1 MSWRGFIH
9 YNCFGFT
16 SGLEFTLVK
25 TDTIYYQLFK
35 RFPSLVF
42 TLINHSPQQAKNYR
56 FESIEVK
63 ETAFRIDGVFLPPE
77 KVSPRVIYFAEVQFQ
92 SDEFLY
98 FRFFAEI
105 MMYLNR
111 NRDRFD
117 DWFGVVIF
125 PSRSLEPENPAMHR
139 SILNSTQVQR
149 IYLDELGDSPD
160 QPVGIRLMQLTI
172 AEQAQ
177 TPEQARLLIQEVNQ
191 KGAGDF
197 SNQEILD
204 MICTIAVYKFS
215 KLSRF
220 EVEAM
225 LGLRLEETRVY
236 QEANADGKLEGERSL
251 VLRLLS
257 RRVGNISA
265 DLQAQIQSLSLP
277 QVEALGEAL
286 LDFSALSDLTHWLEN
301 NQG

>member
-1 MSWRGFIH
+1 MHGSVAERKG
-9 YNCFGFT
+9 
-16 SGLEFTLVK
+16 
-25 TDTIYYQLFK
+25 
-35 RFPSLVF
+35 RP
-42 TLINHSPQQAKNYR
+42 
-56 FESIEVK
+56 
-63 ETAFRIDGVFLPPE
+63 FRLGNV
-77 KVSPRVIYFAEVQFQ
+77 Q

-125 PSRSLEPENPAMHR
+125 PSRSLEPENPVMHR
-139 SILNSTQVQR
+139 SMLNTNQVQR
-149 IYLDELGDSPD
+149 IYLDELADSSD

-172 AEQAQ
+172 AEQAE
-177 TPEQARLLIQEVNQ
+177 TPEQARLLIQQVNE
-191 KGAGDF
+191 GGVEDF
-197 SNQEILD
+197 SKQEIMD

-215 KLSRF
+215 KLSRL

-251 VLRLLS
+251 VLRLLA
-257 RRVGNISA
+257 RRVGNISP
-265 DLQAQIQSLSLP
+265 DLQAQIQALSLP

-286 LDFSALSDLTHWLEN
+286 LDFSAQTDLTQWLQN
-301 NQG
+301 NPG